1 MRNIKLFE
9 DWKVTDDY
17 VFEDWKV
24 TDDSVNWA
32 DNIPKEVVRELT
44 KPTKEALS
52 KINSMGWEQIAAN
65 IERIDCLI
73 KGGFSGGLQWK
84 DLLKDSSLIGGSR
97 NQEMGLVSSGNS
109 TQRDIVAKTAIDYF
123 AGLLFTVL
131 DYGICKDARSGYW
144 RR

>member
-1 MRNIKLFE
+1 MRNIKIFE

-17 VFEDWKV
+17 
-24 TDDSVNWA
+24 VNWA

-44 KPTKEALS
+44 RPTKEALS
-52 KINSMGWEQIAAN
+52 KINSSGWEQIAAN

-97 NQEMGLVSSGNS
+97 NQEYGISSS
-109 TQRDIVAKTAIDYF
+109 SSVAKTAIDYF
-123 AGLLFTVL
+123 EGLLFRVL